1 MNPSRGERGRSAY
14 GEDRDAG
21 HASRIG
27 VLKQALKMA
36 VVFVVF
42 VWVNLWV
49 YRQDD
54 REGLGLGSGH
64 GMARTRETGLFRRRG
79 LGIRERSSGP

>member
-1 MNPSRGERGRSAY
+1 
-14 GEDRDAG
+14 
-21 HASRIG
+21 
-27 VLKQALKMA
+27 MA